1 MSKMKFEL
9 NSSGVSELLR
19 SAEMQNLLREKGKEV
34 KDRAGEGFELTVSPG
49 QKRANATISTTNVKS
64 RQKNAKDNTLL
75 KALR

>member
-34 KDRAGEGFELTVSPG
+34 AERAGDGFELTVSPG
-49 QKRANATISTTNVKS
+49 QKRANATISTTNVK
-64 RQKNAKDNTLL
+64 R
-75 KALR
+75 